1 MPDRDVKTIHDLIY
15 PVRKSRRLL
24 SMVDSYDRL
33 RHKAMIIRYLFSNG
47 VNYHYTKIIARRAF
61 SAQDGKAAKA
71 KRVQSAEF
79 RVQSVGATLNG
90 KYCADCSRR
99 SWRRN
104 TSRSS
109 IAVTMRGDACQERHR
124 RRRRNNHPR
133 YRFYFALAETTRI

>member
-79 RVQSVGATLNG
+79 RVQSVGAALNG
-90 KYCADCSRR
+90 KYCAGLQPTLLEKKYLKTIYCCH
-99 SWRRN
+99 
-104 TSRSS
+104 
-109 IAVTMRGDACQERHR
+109 DAR
-124 RRRRNNHPR
+124 RRLPG
-133 YRFYFALAETTRI
+133 ATSTETEK